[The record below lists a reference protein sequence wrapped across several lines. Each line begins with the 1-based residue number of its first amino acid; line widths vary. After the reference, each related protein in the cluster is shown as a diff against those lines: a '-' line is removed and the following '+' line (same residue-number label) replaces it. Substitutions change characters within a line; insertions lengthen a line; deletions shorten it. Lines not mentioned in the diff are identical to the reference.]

1 MPARISPTL
10 LFIVAAGLCQA
21 QAPSSSH
28 SQLDYEVAKDSSAA
42 DLLKYRADVPPGE
55 MITRNNSLRV
65 K

>member
-28 SQLDYEVAKDSSAA
+28 CQLDYEVAKDLSAA
-42 DLLKYRADVPPGE
+42 DLLKYRADVPAA
-55 MITRNNSLRV
+55 